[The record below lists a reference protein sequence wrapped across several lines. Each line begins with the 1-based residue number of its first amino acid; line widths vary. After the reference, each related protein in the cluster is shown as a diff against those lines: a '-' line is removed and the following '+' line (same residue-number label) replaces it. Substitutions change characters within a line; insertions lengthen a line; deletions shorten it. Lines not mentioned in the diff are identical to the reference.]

1 MLEKKVQYMKWVKV
15 QTFKRF
21 VLWKNIQVG
30 RYECFW
36 PEIDPNLIVDKEKS
50 RFGKDTHQTSF
61 NIKMIYSKFPD

>member
-1 MLEKKVQYMKWVKV
+1 MKWVKV

-36 PEIDPNLIVDKEKS
+36 PEIDPNLIVDK
-50 RFGKDTHQTSF
+50 DTETDRKEPKNVKHPRPF
-61 NIKMIYSKFPD
+61 RLVG

>member
-1 MLEKKVQYMKWVKV
+1 MIEISKRSKIMKWVKV

-36 PEIDPNLIVDKEKS
+36 PEQDPNVLQEKHEDLITKLVNGQVPYKS
-50 RFGKDTHQTSF
+50 KKVKKS
-61 NIKMIYSKFPD
+61 

>member
-1 MLEKKVQYMKWVKV
+1 MKWVKV

-36 PEIDPNLIVDKEKS
+36 PEIDPNLIVDKEIDRKELKYVK
-50 RFGKDTHQTSF
+50 RPRPF
-61 NIKMIYSKFPD
+61 YPYL